1 MKEEEEEEVGE
12 ENPST
17 AGDKRWFLVSDSH
30 VTEVSEDRVLKSQA
44 YLLFYERTLWHLAND
59 CDTTLPKTMEL
70 PTSLFVSLLL
80 RFSQILF
87 FTDG

>member
-1 MKEEEEEEVGE
+1 MEEEEEEKE
-12 ENPST
+12 KPST

-30 VTEVSEDRVLKSQA
+30 VSEVSEDRVLKSQA

-59 CDTTLPKTMEL
+59 CDTTLPKTIKL

-80 RFSQILF
+80 DYQNFILYRS
-87 FTDG
+87 DG